1 MAMSDLQNKAPIL
14 QVDMSKPSLMR
25 DILTTATEAYKLYP
39 TNCSGSVY
47 WVIINLVDPAMPAL
61 QANQMLEYFANPK
74 NGWQQVADF
83 HTAST
88 LANNGKVVVAGKA
101 EAVHGHVIIV
111 LPGPW
116 KPAGGYAAINRDGQ
130 PFTTRRFGLFPPA
143 MSTAWS
149 TPGTKPWAGAMSNG
163 DKTIYDPWSDPTE
176 FKAVTFWTKNK

>member
-74 NGWQQVADF
+74 NG
-83 HTAST
+83 
-88 LANNGKVVVAGKA
+88 
-101 EAVHGHVIIV
+101 
-111 LPGPW
+111 
-116 KPAGGYAAINRDGQ
+116 
-130 PFTTRRFGLFPPA
+130 
-143 MSTAWS
+143 
-149 TPGTKPWAGAMSNG
+149 
-163 DKTIYDPWSDPTE
+163 
-176 FKAVTFWTKNK
+176 